1 MESVCDTFPMPT
13 PLPPTNSASPAAGG
27 RRRRLVA
34 AAAGLAAASSVAL
47 FLDLDVARWCKAG
60 HTPGELK
67 RFLNFAEVFAHGMG
81 VAVILVAAAA
91 LDPSLT
97 AGASPGRRAS
107 VGCAWP
113 SPVFWRMIAA
123 SFAGGI
129 MVDVVKAIVDRVRPR
144 AADLSAVASALATF
158 GTSAAARITSH
169 SDVNSF
175 PSGHAAMA
183 AGLAAAL
190 SWKYPRATWLFAV
203 LAVAAAAQRVATS
216 AHYPSDVLLGAA
228 LGLAGAAAFVQGSP
242 AGPTVDA

>member
-1 MESVCDTFPMPT
+1 MPNH
-13 PLPPTNSASPAAGG
+13 LPSTSGPRPAAAGSQ
-27 RRRRLVA
+27 RRRLVA
-34 AAAGLAAASSVAL
+34 IAAALATASSASL
-47 FLDLDVARWCKAG
+47 LLDLDVARWCKAG

-81 VAVILVAAAA
+81 VTMILLAAVA
-91 LDPSLT
+91 LDPTLT
-97 AGASPGRRAS
+97 DTPTAKALPGRRATT
-107 VGCAWP
+107 GCKWP
-113 SPVFWRMIAA
+113 SRVLWRMIAA

-129 MVDVVKAIVDRVRPR
+129 MVDVIKAIVDRVRPR

-158 GTSAAARITSH
+158 GTSAATHITSH

-183 AGLAAAL
+183 SGLAAAL
-190 SWKYPRATWLFAV
+190 SWKYPRATWLFAT

-228 LGLAGAAAFVQGSP
+228 LGLVGAAVFLHECPDRPQSVG
-242 AGPTVDA
+242 